1 MRPKL
6 SFRHMGIFSSALLFD
21 RRARQMIS
29 DVEAA
34 VRDVHPMNGRWR
46 WGREEGK
53 GEERKGKE
61 RRGGN
66 SRRKKIRIWTTG
78 SVSRS

>member
-1 MRPKL
+1 MRWAIAVDGVSDPSSISSMRPKL

-34 VRDVHPMNGRWR
+34 VRDGM
-46 WGREEGK
+46 
-53 GEERKGKE
+53 
-61 RRGGN
+61 
-66 SRRKKIRIWTTG
+66 SIR
-78 SVSRS
+78 

>member
-1 MRPKL
+1 MQQLERQEHELRWAIAVDSMSEPSPISSSSMRPKL

-34 VRDVHPMNGRWR
+34 VRDVHPMNGR
-46 WGREEGK
+46 
-53 GEERKGKE
+53 
-61 RRGGN
+61 
-66 SRRKKIRIWTTG
+66 
-78 SVSRS
+78 